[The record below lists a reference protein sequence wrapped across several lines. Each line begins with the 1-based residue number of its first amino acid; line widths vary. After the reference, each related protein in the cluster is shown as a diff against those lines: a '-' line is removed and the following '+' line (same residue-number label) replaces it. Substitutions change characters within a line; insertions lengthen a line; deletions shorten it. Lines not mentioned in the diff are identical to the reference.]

1 VAYLGAPA
9 GQLHRPAGG
18 NHHPARTQR
27 ARAAVG
33 RAAGLV
39 LNHAHSIVCRD
50 PLALTLYAVLA
61 LTVVGALVG
70 IF

>member
-1 VAYLGAPA
+1 
-9 GQLHRPAGG
+9 
-18 NHHPARTQR
+18 
-27 ARAAVG
+27 VG

-61 LTVVGALVG
+61 LTVVGALAG
-70 IF
+70 IV